1 MQSGLRFG
9 ASILTQQKNH
19 FFASSLTQRFLSS
32 AASNQNP
39 KVFFDCSINGAPA
52 GRVVFE
58 LFADKT
64 PKTCENFRQLCT
76 GEAKGLAGYKG
87 CSFHRIIPGF
97 MIQGGDFTNHNG
109 TGGMSIYGST
119 FPDEAFA
126 FAHSSPGLL
135 SMANRGPDT
144 NGSQFFIT
152 TVPTPWLDGRHVI
165 FGKVIEGMDVV
176 KSLEAK
182 GTSSGQPS
190 AECKID
196 DCGQLP

>member
-1 MQSGLRFG
+1 MFKDRQEW
-9 ASILTQQKNH
+9 
-19 FFASSLTQRFLSS
+19 FFTLIFSLS
-32 AASNQNP
+32 
-39 KVFFDCSINGAPA
+39 
-52 GRVVFE
+52 
-58 LFADKT
+58 
-64 PKTCENFRQLCT
+64 
-76 GEAKGLAGYKG
+76 G

-126 FAHSSPGLL
+126 LAHSTPGLL

-165 FGKVIEGMDVV
+165 FGKYGITLLDLVAKLTVVVRVIEGMDVV
-176 KSLEAK
+176 KSLESK